1 MCPSLSITES
11 LKTFGSERGNSH
23 GSQKPHPIGYKL
35 CLYRMGVV
43 VHLMVLPNVTA
54 LIALGS
60 LAASSAEEGEAAW
73 KSQKERTKEAD

>member
-1 MCPSLSITES
+1 
-11 LKTFGSERGNSH
+11 
-23 GSQKPHPIGYKL
+23 
-35 CLYRMGVV
+35 MGVV